1 MSKSSPA
8 ESIIDKPPLFKTW
21 RGMYWL
27 VVASLVIQIIVF
39 YFLTQY
45 YK

>member
-1 MSKSSPA
+1 MSEHSSE
-8 ESIIDKPPLFKTW
+8 ESTINKPPFFKSRT
-21 RGMYWL
+21 GMYWL
-27 VVASLVIQIIVF
+27 VVGSLAVQIIVF

>member
-1 MSKSSPA
+1 MAEPSSA
-8 ESIIDKPPLFKTW
+8 ESIHNKPPFFKSW
-21 RGMYWL
+21 SGMYWL
-27 VVASLVIQIIVF
+27 VVVSLIFQIVVF